1 MILVEM
7 VHDARIIPLDKDPN
21 PRDMEKWMGDS
32 VGYWENDTLVVQTK
46 NFHPQQSFRGSSD
59 QIIVTERFELLSK
72 DKIKYSF
79 TIEDPLTFTE
89 PWTGEVA
96 MLRKPKEEIIY
107 EYACHEGNYGLP
119 GILAGWRRYESMGMN
134 GNGTPKE

>member
-1 MILVEM
+1 MENLT
-7 VHDARIIPLDKDPN
+7 DRTQKTDKGTRARRMRDPR
-21 PRDMEKWMGDS
+21 PRHAKLGK
-32 VGYWENDTLVVQTK
+32 TLT
-46 NFHPQQSFRGSSD
+46 NR
-59 QIIVTERFELLSK
+59 TERFELLSK

-107 EYACHEGNYGLP
+107 EYACHEGNYAFP
-119 GILAGWRRYESMGMN
+119 GIMGGARRLEF
-134 GNGTPKE
+134 EAAAR